1 MTTPARTCVRQVVI
15 AFFFGWFVSLFLLA
29 SVRAE
34 SAESVKPD
42 SHAPSRGLHHREI
55 FQPGDRILFV
65 GDQVTQTFTYP
76 RALAA
81 AILSL
86 RPDDKLRFING
97 GYDEATTVS
106 ALSWIDDLLQISKPE
121 VVFIALGLN
130 DLLTQPTS
138 DPAIFQTHF
147 IKSLGELVQRVK
159 STTGVR
165 RVVLLGP
172 AATQPGV
179 AFRVDSQTVNPQ
191 LIVLSQTILQVARDQ
206 QVAYIDMTAHSQ
218 LVFEAASQTE
228 GEPLTFDGVRPNDLG
243 GVVLASILLHGLQVT
258 PAELE
263 PLAWSPLPPRK
274 MARVR
279 NGLAITLRA
288 PKLEEADRSRAL
300 YQVLLEHDEAFF
312 RAWRLAGKSYSAGG
326 RDEALARADNVWRK
340 VEQTTRELFS
350 TSSGES
356 AKGRP

>member
-1 MTTPARTCVRQVVI
+1 MTTFSRSGPHPFVST
-15 AFFFGWFVSLFLLA
+15 FFFAWVVLSLFVTTP
-29 SVRAE
+29 VRAE
-34 SAESVKPD
+34 PIEPTTTTQT
-42 SHAPSRGLHHREI
+42 RGLHHREL

-81 AILSL
+81 AMLSL
-86 RPDDKLRFING
+86 RPDDKLRFYNG
-97 GYDEATTVS
+97 GFDDATTLT
-106 ALSWIDDLLQISKPE
+106 ALTWIDDLLQISKPQ

-130 DLLTQPTS
+130 DLLTQVTS
-138 DPAIFQTHF
+138 DPATFQANF
-147 IKSLGELVQRVK
+147 IKSLSELVQRIK
-159 STTGVR
+159 STQGVR

-172 AATQPGV
+172 SATQPGV

-191 LIVLSQTILQVARDQ
+191 LQTVSQAILQVARDT
-206 QVAYIDMTAHSQ
+206 QVAYIDLTAHSQ

-243 GVVLASILLHGLQVT
+243 GVILASILLHGLQVT
-258 PAELE
+258 PGELE

-279 NGLAITLRA
+279 NGLALPLPA

-350 TSSGES
+350 TSSKS
-356 AKGRP
+356 PAQHRP